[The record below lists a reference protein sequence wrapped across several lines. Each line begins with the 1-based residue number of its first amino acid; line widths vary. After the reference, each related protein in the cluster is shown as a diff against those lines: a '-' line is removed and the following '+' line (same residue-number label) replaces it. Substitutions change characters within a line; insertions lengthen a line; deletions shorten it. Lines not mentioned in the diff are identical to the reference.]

1 MVRFHYIDIYAR
13 KRNIQD
19 SGVNMKNV
27 KFVSFDGTVLQCY
40 VWDEVRN
47 PKGVVQIAHGMAEHA
62 RRYDNFASYLNKNGY
77 IVFADDHRAH
87 GMTSTKQSAKSIKG
101 YHKGDIYMDTV
112 RDEVTITAYLK
123 DTYNLPVVYFG
134 HSYGSMVGQRYIEE
148 CAEHTGA
155 ILSGSAMMK
164 GALLNTGCA
173 IIGLQYKLCGGE
185 KVGNLANNLSFG
197 SYNKPFKKEKLP
209 YAWLSRD
216 KEQVKKYILD
226 EQCGWVM
233 STAFFKW
240 FFTGLKSSYRDENL
254 AKIDKNKPIAIFSG
268 DKDPVGGNGKLVKKL
283 YEQYVNLGVKD
294 VTMKLYPD
302 ARHEILNE
310 INNAEVYA
318 DVLAKINE
326 MIG

>member
-1 MVRFHYIDIYAR
+1 
-13 KRNIQD
+13 
-19 SGVNMKNV
+19 MKNV
-27 KFVSFDGTVLQCY
+27 KFESFDGTVLQCY
-40 VWDEVRN
+40 VWEEVRN
-47 PKGVVQIAHGMAEHA
+47 PKAVVQIAHGMAEHA
-62 RRYDNFASYLNKNGY
+62 RRYDDFANFLNANGY

-87 GMTSTKQSAKSIKG
+87 GMTSTKQSTKGVKG
-101 YHKGDIYMDTV
+101 YHKGEIYMDTV
-112 RDEVTITAYLK
+112 KDEVAITSFLIKKYE
-123 DTYNLPVVYFG
+123 LPVIYFG

-148 CAEHTGA
+148 CKEHTGA

-164 GALLNTGCA
+164 GALLNTGAA

-185 KVGNLANNLSFG
+185 KVGKLANTLSFG
-197 SYNKPFKKEKLP
+197 SYNKPFKKEKME

-216 KEQVKKYILD
+216 KEQVKKYTLD

-240 FFTGLKSSYRDENL
+240 FFTGLKTSYKKANL
-254 AKIDKNKPIAIFSG
+254 AKIDKNKPIGIFSG

-283 YEQYVNLGVKD
+283 EKQYKNLGVKD

-310 INNAEVYA
+310 INNQEVYA
-318 DVLAKINE
+318 DVLARLDDIVNKATK
-326 MIG
+326 